1 MVTGVLG
8 GVENGLRPFSP
19 LRDIGSVAD
28 LLEVA
33 FGLELGP
40 EGREAVRGMR
50 AAAYIGPL
58 LWILGDL
65 FSGYVWVEEGR
76 VVGNV
81 TLSRSRGGYL
91 VSNLAV
97 HPDYRRRGIA
107 RRLMGA
113 VLERVERRKA
123 PWVALEVRQDNRV
136 AKGLYEKLGFVRVDA
151 WTEMRLVG
159 LPALILRETP
169 SMRELKPG
177 EWQEG
182 YRLWKES
189 LPQETAFL
197 GEREGSKP
205 DLGQGLLAWLWGL
218 LGRRSHRWVAGRS
231 MLTLHLWWAGPYRLE
246 MVVHGEERGQVEEG
260 LLAKAF
266 SILRTHPPRGAMARI
281 YPSYP
286 ETVKVLER
294 CGFIEERTL
303 ERMMLKL
310 ERGQEDGY
318 SRGEDADPEDDR
330 GGTDH
335 R

>member
-8 GVENGLRPFSP
+8 GMESGLRPFNP
-19 LRDIGSVAD
+19 LRDMGPVAN
-28 LLEVA
+28 LIEVA
-33 FGLELGP
+33 FGVELGP

-50 AAAYIGPL
+50 AAAYMGPL

-76 VVGNV
+76 AVGNV

-107 RRLMGA
+107 RRLMEA
-113 VLERVERRKA
+113 VIERAEKKRA
-123 PWVALEVRQDNRV
+123 PWVALEVRRDNRA

-151 WTEMRLVG
+151 WTEMRLAETV
-159 LPALILRETP
+159 ALVLREGP
-169 SMRELKPG
+169 SVRELEPT
-177 EWQEG
+177 EWREG
-182 YRLWKES
+182 YRLWKEA
-189 LPQETAFL
+189 LPKETAFL

-205 DLGQGLLAWLWGL
+205 DLGEGLLAWLWGL
-218 LGRRSHRWVAGRS
+218 LGRRRYRWVAGGS
-231 MLTLHLWWAGPYRLE
+231 MLTLRLSWAGPHRLE

-266 SILRTHPPRGAMARI
+266 FILRAHPPRGAVARI

-286 ETVKVLER
+286 ETIRVLER

-303 ERMMLKL
+303 ERMMLRVK
-310 ERGQEDGY
+310 R
-318 SRGEDADPEDDR
+318 R
-330 GGTDH
+330 
-335 R
+335 

>member
-8 GVENGLRPFSP
+8 GMESGIRPFNP
-19 LRDIGSVAD
+19 MRDMGPVAD
-28 LLEVA
+28 LIEVA
-33 FGLELGP
+33 FGIELGR

-50 AAAYIGPL
+50 SAAYLGPL

-65 FSGYVWVEEGR
+65 FSGYVWVEEKR

-107 RRLMGA
+107 RRLMEVVIERTERKRA
-113 VLERVERRKA
+113 SWVL
-123 PWVALEVRQDNRV
+123 LEVRRDNRA

-151 WTEMRLVG
+151 WTEMRLAETV
-159 LPALILRETP
+159 ALGLREGP
-169 SMRELKPG
+169 VVRELEPT
-177 EWQEG
+177 EWREG
-182 YRLWKES
+182 YRLWKEALS
-189 LPQETAFL
+189 KETALL
-197 GEREGSKP
+197 GAREGWKP
-205 DLGQGLLAWLWGL
+205 DLGEGLLDWLWEL
-218 LGRRSHRWVAGRS
+218 LGRRRYRWVAGGS
-231 MLTLHLWWAGPYRLE
+231 MLTLRLSWAGPYRLA

-266 SILRTHPPRGAMARI
+266 SILRTCPPRGAVARI

-286 ETVKVLER
+286 ETIEVLER

-303 ERMMLKL
+303 ERMILRV
-310 ERGQEDGY
+310 ERG
-318 SRGEDADPEDDR
+318 
-330 GGTDH
+330 
-335 R
+335 

>member
-1 MVTGVLG
+1 MATGVLG
-8 GVENGLRPFSP
+8 GVESGLRPFNP
-19 LRDIGSVAD
+19 MGDMGPVAD
-28 LLEVA
+28 LIEVA
-33 FGLELGP
+33 FGVDLGP

-50 AAAYIGPL
+50 AAAYGGPL

-65 FSGYVWVEEGR
+65 FSGYVWVEEKR

-107 RRLMGA
+107 RRLMEA
-113 VLERVERRKA
+113 VIDAVEERRA
-123 PWVALEVRQDNRV
+123 PWVALEVRRDNRA

-151 WTEMRLVG
+151 QTEMRLAETV
-159 LPALILRETP
+159 ALVLREGP
-169 SMRELKPG
+169 SVRELEPT
-177 EWQEG
+177 EWREG
-182 YRLWKES
+182 YRLWKEA
-189 LPQETAFL
+189 LPKETAFL
-197 GEREGSKP
+197 GTREGSKP
-205 DLGQGLLAWLWGL
+205 DLGEGLLAWLWDL
-218 LGRRSHRWVAGRS
+218 LGRRRYRWVAGGS
-231 MLTLHLWWAGPYRLE
+231 MLTLRLSWAGPHRLE
-246 MVVHGEERGQVEEG
+246 MVVQGEERGRVEEG

-266 SILRTHPPRGAMARI
+266 SILPTHPPRGAVARI
-281 YPSYP
+281 YPSYL
-286 ETVKVLER
+286 ETIRVLER

-303 ERMMLKL
+303 ERMILRVK
-310 ERGQEDGY
+310 GGKNGY